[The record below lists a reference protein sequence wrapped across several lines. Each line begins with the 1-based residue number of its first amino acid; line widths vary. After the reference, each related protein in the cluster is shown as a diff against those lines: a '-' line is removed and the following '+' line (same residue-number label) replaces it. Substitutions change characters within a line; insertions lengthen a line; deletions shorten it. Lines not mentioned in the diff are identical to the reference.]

1 MSLFRYLRR
10 HFTDMTKR
18 LSKIR
23 TADIV
28 YWVTGVILHKEKLH
42 TQFDIIKAFPLRCFQ
57 FKYSED
63 WPSLSRVTPPKTPQK
78 HIETASTKKMFDS
91 SATDTNIAVI
101 PEQLMKSRLATSS
114 RIRHETYADSDFP
127 PNNNRILTKLEL
139 KIVFCLLVVLSFLS
153 VTTTLNTNPTMS
165 KLVGVDFEVYGRV
178 QGVFFRKYTQKRGT
192 ELGLKGWCMNTDNG
206 TVVGRLEGSESKV
219 EEMKNWLRYT
229 GSPQSAIDKTEFRNQ
244 QEISQPT
251 FASFEIKKS

>member
-1 MSLFRYLRR
+1 
-10 HFTDMTKR
+10 
-18 LSKIR
+18 
-23 TADIV
+23 
-28 YWVTGVILHKEKLH
+28 
-42 TQFDIIKAFPLRCFQ
+42 
-57 FKYSED
+57 
-63 WPSLSRVTPPKTPQK
+63 
-78 HIETASTKKMFDS
+78 
-91 SATDTNIAVI
+91 
-101 PEQLMKSRLATSS
+101 
-114 RIRHETYADSDFP
+114 
-127 PNNNRILTKLEL
+127 
-139 KIVFCLLVVLSFLS
+139 
-153 VTTTLNTNPTMS
+153 MS